1 MLLHVGGLAAAHGF
15 SGSIMTTLD
24 AASPPEPRADVLPY
38 MALATMAG
46 TTAGMLRA
54 LSPVFAIHLG
64 ASNAQIGVIA
74 ALESLGMAAMTLPA
88 GVLVS
93 RYGPR
98 RIYVIASVIITSVY
112 CLVPWSSS
120 WILLG
125 LGLCIG
131 GSCMP
136 FRIVSVSSSFLEQLK
151 ALGRSRAGWYS
162 ASGTVGTLLVGPAL
176 ATILLTHYGPRAGY
190 LGVAFLFA
198 CMGLGGTIIL
208 KRRPAPGGPTG
219 FLQGFAQS
227 ARLLRDPVV
236 SAICTI
242 EVSTG
247 MVFAFFTAFVVVTAI
262 RQVGLSEP
270 AAISVRMFEGL
281 VAVATMSVGGF
292 LVRERPLVWFYRF
305 SLVLIVLGFVML
317 SQARS
322 YTALVLATL
331 LLGCGQGVTSLINII
346 RLSAGETPKSRVASL
361 QLFSSMGGAFL
372 GALLGALLSRYFGL
386 QGMFL
391 WGALLYAVLAFRWCF
406 KSGMAA

>member
-1 MLLHVGGLAAAHGF
+1 
-15 SGSIMTTLD
+15 MTTLE
-24 AASPPEPRADVLPY
+24 AASPPEPRSHVLPY
-38 MALATMAG
+38 MALAMMAG

-64 ASNAQIGVIA
+64 ASNAQIGMVA

-98 RIYVIASVIITSVY
+98 RVYVIASLVITTVY
-112 CLVPWSSS
+112 CLVPFSSS
-120 WILLG
+120 WFLLG
-125 LGLCIG
+125 LGLCLG

-151 ALGRSRAGWYS
+151 ALGQSRAGWYS
-162 ASGTVGTLLVGPAL
+162 ASGTVGTLLLGPVL
-176 ATILLTHYGPRAGY
+176 ATLLLTHSGTRAGY

-198 CMGLGGTIIL
+198 CMGLGGTMIL
-208 KRRPAPGGPTG
+208 KRRPLPGGPSG

-247 MVFAFFTAFVVVTAI
+247 LVFAFFTAFIVVTAI

-292 LVRERPLVWFYRF
+292 LVKERPLVWFYRF
-305 SLVLIVLGFVML
+305 SLALIVFGFVIL
-317 SQARS
+317 SQARH
-322 YTALVLATL
+322 YPALVLATL
-331 LLGCGQGVTSLINII
+331 LLGCGQGITSLINII
-346 RLSAGETPKSRVASL
+346 RLGAGEDTQEPGVVACS
-361 QLFSSMGGAFL
+361 FSHP
-372 GALLGALLSRYFGL
+372 
-386 QGMFL
+386 
-391 WGALLYAVLAFRWCF
+391 W
-406 KSGMAA
+406 AAPSWERCWARC